1 MSEKRSSWPEEIAK
15 DTRITHTAWMAKRQ
29 TKAQRMASEPE
40 DPLDEDA
47 ILEDFDR
54 LFDETMRSERVRIM
68 QELNQH
74 PVGYVVDNGGLQS
87 CVIARGDVPDGGR
100 RDDADRRDLGVRLNK
115 PMILIGPQT
124 EHEIH
129 EWMDYVHGESPW
141 MADVSTYVMR
151 QVEQRFRQGD
161 RFVHFEPVL
170 VHGAPGVGKSHY
182 ANFLAESAG
191 VPVLTLD
198 GSSMIS
204 VFQISG
210 VERGWH
216 GACAS
221 PVVRFLAEKA
231 CANPVVIIDEVDK
244 VGTTGNARGGS
255 PHSALLGMIE
265 RLSAQQWRCPYTE
278 LVIDLSKVSW
288 FFTAN
293 DISGVPQPLIDRC
306 KVIRAGSPTPRQMM
320 DLVRAKMPD
329 EDPAVVQRTA
339 EAAVGM
345 SLRRVQRMIDAV
357 VSAGNGPMLN

>member
-1 MSEKRSSWPEEIAK
+1 
-15 DTRITHTAWMAKRQ
+15 
-29 TKAQRMASEPE
+29 MASDPP
-40 DPLDEDA
+40 DPLDEEA
-47 ILEDFDR
+47 IHDDFDT
-54 LFDETMRSERVRIM
+54 LFKETMQSERVKMI
-68 QELNQH
+68 QELAQH
-74 PVGYVVDNGGLQS
+74 PVGYVVDNGGLQN
-87 CVIARGDVPDGGR
+87 CVVSRGDVPDGGR
-100 RDDADRRDLGVRLNK
+100 KDDADRRDLGVKLTR

-124 EHEIH
+124 AHEIH

-151 QVEQRFRQGD
+151 QVEERFRQGD

-204 VFQISG
+204 VFQIAG

-221 PVVRFLAEKA
+221 PVVRFLADNA
-231 CANPVVIIDEVDK
+231 CANPVIIIDEVDK
-244 VGTTGNARGGS
+244 VGSTGNSRGGS

-265 RLSAQQWRCPYTE
+265 RLSAQKWRCPYTE
-278 LVIDLSKVSW
+278 LTVDLSKVSW
-288 FFTAN
+288 FLTAN
-293 DISGVPQPLIDRC
+293 DISDVPQPLIDRC
-306 KVIRAGSPTPRQMM
+306 KVMRAGKPTPRQIM

-329 EDPAVVQRTA
+329 QDPLVVQRTA

-345 SLRRVQRMIDAV
+345 SLRKVQRLIDAV
-357 VSAGNGPMLN
+357 LAAGNSPMLN